1 VRFLVN
7 VLSSG
12 FGPRVAALLL
22 LFTPFAAGDSIDDEL
37 GAWYMIFFNKQW
49 SNTSWG
55 LQGDIQYRSWDHGS
69 DLEQLLLRGGITF
82 SPTASSKLFT
92 FGMANI
98 TSGQFGPSRETI
110 AENRIYQEALMPQRL
125 GERVLLRHRFRFE
138 QRWVEGQDFRTRFR
152 YALSVTTPL
161 NSTQVSEGT
170 WYLSFYDE
178 LFVNGQRD
186 IGNGRE
192 VDYYDRNRL
201 YGAIGY
207 AVSARTQL
215 QFGYMQQHTDLFN
228 KGQLQFSLHHRF

>member
-1 VRFLVN
+1 MRFLVN

-110 AENRIYQEALMPQRL
+110 AENRIYREALMPQRL

-138 QRWVEGQDFRTRFR
+138 QRWVEGQDFRTRSDMRCPSPF
-152 YALSVTTPL
+152 
-161 NSTQVSEGT
+161 
-170 WYLSFYDE
+170 
-178 LFVNGQRD
+178 
-186 IGNGRE
+186 
-192 VDYYDRNRL
+192 
-201 YGAIGY
+201 
-207 AVSARTQL
+207 
-215 QFGYMQQHTDLFN
+215 H
-228 KGQLQFSLHHRF
+228 